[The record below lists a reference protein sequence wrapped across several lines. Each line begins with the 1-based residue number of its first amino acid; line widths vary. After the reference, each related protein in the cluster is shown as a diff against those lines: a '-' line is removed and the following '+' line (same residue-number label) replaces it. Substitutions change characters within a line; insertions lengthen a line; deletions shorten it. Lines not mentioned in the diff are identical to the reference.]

1 MGVGVNPRIFPGSF
15 RGGPCLG
22 FFAGVHHDSL
32 YRGGPGG
39 AYQRIGCPVLRPEQG
54 KAPAES

>member
-1 MGVGVNPRIFPGSF
+1 MAVGVNPRVFTGSF
-15 RGGPCLG
+15 RGDSCLG
-22 FFAGVHHDSL
+22 FFAGVYHGWL

-39 AYQRIGCPVLRPEQG
+39 AEQRIGCPVLRPEQG